1 MDIYGNEDEM
11 RLLAIK
17 FWLSIIVLLQQF
29 LLAVSNIALRLY
41 RPLPTLALHAR
52 LAIKESKK

>member
-1 MDIYGNEDEM
+1 M